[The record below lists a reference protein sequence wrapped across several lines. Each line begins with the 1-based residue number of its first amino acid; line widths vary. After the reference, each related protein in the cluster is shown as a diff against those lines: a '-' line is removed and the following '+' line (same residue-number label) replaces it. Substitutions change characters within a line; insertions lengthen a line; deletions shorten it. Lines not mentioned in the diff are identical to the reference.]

1 MSCGLLPIMGDVD
14 MVSRWRRA
22 GEQGDAEAA
31 AACLHQDVTLISPL
45 TDQFRFQGR
54 EQVHGLL
61 SAAFSA
67 VSGIHFHTEVRQGSA
82 VVLFYRG
89 RVGHQ
94 EMEEAQL
101 LRLDDSG
108 HIREITLFIRTLPAL
123 TALMSA
129 LGPEYA
135 RRRGNRPLAA
145 LLSASTAPLHAMT
158 RLGDRGIV
166 PLAAPGRQA
175 ART

>member
-1 MSCGLLPIMGDVD
+1 VVTCGLLPVMNDGD

-45 TDQFRFQGR
+45 TEQFRFQGR
-54 EQVHGLL
+54 EQVRVLL
-61 SAAFSA
+61 SAAFTA
-67 VSGIHFHTEVRQGSA
+67 ISGIHFHTEVRQDSTVA
-82 VVLFYRG
+82 LFYRG

-101 LRLDDSG
+101 LRLDETG
-108 HIREITLFIRTLPAL
+108 HIREVTRFIRTLPAL

-129 LGPEYA
+129 LGPELA

-145 LLSASTAPLHAMT
+145 LLAASTAPLHAMT

-166 PLAAPGRQA
+166 PLAAPDR
-175 ART
+175 